1 MIGEGNF
8 RFNVELLLSHY
19 DKFTKDEYYS
29 AFVEMTERYLNEMVN
44 TMSLENAIIEKFG
57 EERGNEII
65 EEAFASNPCI
75 EDLDDTNLKEFD
87 SAERIRNL
95 MSYIDFDL
103 GNINLERDDDDQDDE

>member
-1 MIGEGNF
+1 MINEGDF

-19 DKFTKDEYYS
+19 DKFSKDEYYS
-29 AFVEMTERYLNEMVN
+29 AFLEMTERYLNEMVN

-65 EEAFASNPCI
+65 EETFASNPLI
-75 EDLDDTNLKEFD
+75 DDLDETNIKEFD
-87 SAERIRNL
+87 SVDRIRNL

-103 GNINLERDDDDQDDE
+103 GRINLDRDDDEDDDE